1 VLYALPY
8 DQDGAWLATEEVT
21 DPAAIKQARL
31 WRKAA

>member
-1 VLYALPY
+1 VLYALRY